1 VFEGENIVLRWDK
14 GDVASVVKYAN
25 NRKIWRNLQD
35 MFPHPYTTEDAE
47 ACIELTL
54 TGEAHQYHFVI
65 DREGECI
72 GAAGLIPKSD
82 VHRKTVEIGYWKRT
96 GSNLNGGIGTPC
108 TKTVNSLINWCT
120 ERCVLDCRK
129 WSWSCEFVGSEA
141 DRVVA
146 IMVYSRA

>member
-1 VFEGENIVLRWDK
+1 
-14 GDVASVVKYAN
+14 
-25 NRKIWRNLQD
+25 

-82 VHRKTVEIGYWKRT
+82 VHRKTVEIGY
-96 GSNLNGGIGTPC
+96 LEENGFEF
-108 TKTVNSLINWCT
+108 
-120 ERCVLDCRK
+120 ERRHRN
-129 WSWSCEFVGSEA
+129 A
-141 DRVVA
+141 
-146 IMVYSRA
+146 VYKDGELVDKLVYGKVRP